1 MNRYPGIRPFTSAER
16 PLFFGRDDDI
26 ERLIRLL
33 RVAQVTVLYGRSGY
47 GKSSLLQAGVLPML
61 RDEGDLPFS
70 EVRIGPYKPGES
82 PTPVQTLL
90 SAAQAPGGTAPD
102 SLWQAFKQRQQG
114 GGGDRFLLFFDQFEE
129 LFTYPAEQV
138 LAFKQQLAEALY
150 ALVPDRYGRA
160 AAQLP
165 AAERAAFFTPFEL
178 KVVFA
183 IRSDRMSQLNTL
195 KDYLPNLL
203 QHSYEL
209 DALDEK
215 AATQAITAPA
225 ALPQS
230 AGFATTPFQYRPDAL
245 SAIIGALR
253 DERGRVETSALQ
265 IVCRHVEDNIVAR
278 FQIVEVGANDLGDL
292 QSVFAD
298 FYNNTLATLPAA
310 EQADARR
317 LCEDVLV
324 SPEGVRLPFAAQALL
339 AQGFSPAL
347 LDALARASLLRV
359 ERDEQGRMLYEIGH
373 DTLVPPILDAAK
385 LRREEEE
392 KRRLLQEA
400 VEAKHAR
407 QEAERKQR
415 RAYLLTTGA
424 VLLALLAVGASYFAY
439 LKSREA
445 SEKARLVIEKE
456 EQVKQAEG
464 KIAEK
469 TAQADTLAQKAADA
483 LRRADE
489 KEAEAKRNYDE
500 AQRQKTATAEQKRLA
515 AEALQQA
522 RDERFKAEVASVEIV
537 NNFLNTAQDAI
548 FHLDYTAAML
558 ALHNADNLVAGR
570 RPGSPLGDL
579 RPLVASAT
587 MEPAFV
593 LIEARKEYWPARTEL
608 ARVAVLMDRS
618 LPALQNLPLTPS
630 ADSWL
635 QMRAMLQSLDPKQ
648 YEELEKR
655 YYPDMVK
662 IPAGEFMMGC
672 DSTIDP
678 DCLPNELPLHPVR
691 LTAFEMARTETTMWQ
706 YNLFCVATGRE
717 IKDFHESSWGEP
729 RGDDPL
735 IKASWYDA
743 ALYANWRSAQASLE
757 PVYVFSD
764 TTGKRRIDWQ
774 VDTRLDAKGYRL
786 PSEAE
791 WEYAARGGERHVYSG
806 SNDLKEVGWYD
817 DNSGDRTHLTAG
829 KKANAFGLFDMS
841 GNVFEWCQDWSSFD
855 YYKECH
861 KQGVIVDPRGPE
873 EGVYRV
879 LRGGSCWSA
888 ALLCRSA
895 HRLINRP
902 AGDGRGYG
910 FRLAAS
916 FQGGD

>member
-1 MNRYPGIRPFTSAER
+1 MNRYPGIRPFTAAER

-26 ERLIRLL
+26 ERLIRLI

-47 GKSSLLQAGVLPML
+47 GKSSLLQAGVLPVL

-102 SLWQAFKQRQQG
+102 SLWQAFKQRQQS

-160 AAQLP
+160 ATQLP

-230 AGFATTPFQYRPDAL
+230 AGFATPPFQYRPDAL
-245 SAIIGALR
+245 AAIIGALR
-253 DERGRVETSALQ
+253 DERGRLETSALQ

-278 FQIVEVGANDLGDL
+278 FQIAEVGANDLGDL

-298 FYNNTLATLPAA
+298 FYNNTLAALPAA

-324 SPEGVRLPFAAQALL
+324 SPEGVRLPFAAQALN
-339 AQGFSPAL
+339 AQGFSPGL

-373 DTLVPPILDAAK
+373 DTLVPPILSAAK

-400 VEAKHAR
+400 MEAKHAR

-415 RAYLLTTGA
+415 RAYLFTAGA
-424 VLLALLAVGASYFAY
+424 VLLTLFAVGASYLAY
-439 LKSREA
+439 LKSQEA
-445 SEKARLVIEKE
+445 SEKARLVLEKE
-456 EQVKQAEG
+456 EQVQQAEG

-469 TAQADTLAQKAADA
+469 TAQATDA

-522 RDERFKAEVASVEIV
+522 RDERLKAEIASVEIV

-635 QMRAMLQSLDPKQ
+635 PMRAMLQSLDPKR

-672 DSTIDP
+672 DSTIYSFGED
-678 DCLPNELPLHPVR
+678 NELPLHPVR
-691 LTAFEMARTETTMWQ
+691 LSAFEMARTETTMWQ
-706 YNLFCVATGRE
+706 YNLFCTATGRE
-717 IKDFHESSWGEP
+717 IRGFHESSWGEP
-729 RGDDPL
+729 RGDDPV
-735 IKASWYDA
+735 IYVTWYDA
-743 ALYANWRSAQASLE
+743 ALYANWRSVQASLE

-764 TTGKRRIDWQ
+764 TTGKARRYWQ
-774 VDTRLDAKGYRL
+774 VGTRSSASGYRL
-786 PSEAE
+786 SSEAE

-806 SNDLKEVGWYD
+806 SNDLDEAGWYD
-817 DNSGDRTHLTAG
+817 KNSGDRTHPTAR

-841 GNVFEWCQDWSSFD
+841 GNVWEWCEDWYSDD
-855 YYKECH
+855 YYEECY
-861 KQGVIVDPRGPE
+861 KQGVIVDPQGPGE
-873 EGVYRV
+873 SDYRV
-879 LRGGSCWSA
+879 LRGCGYWCA
-888 ALLCRSA
+888 ARNCRSA
-895 HRLINRP
+895 YRNGDNPANVNRI
-902 AGDGRGYG
+902 AG

-916 FQGGD
+916 FRGGD

>member
-1 MNRYPGIRPFTSAER
+1 MNRYPGIRPFTAAER

-26 ERLIRLL
+26 ERLIRLI
-33 RVAQVTVLYGRSGY
+33 RVAQLTVLYGRSGY
-47 GKSSLLQAGVLPML
+47 GKSSLLQAGVLPVL
-61 RDEGDLPFS
+61 RDEGELPFS

-160 AAQLP
+160 ATQLP

-230 AGFATTPFQYRPDAL
+230 AGFATPPFQYRPDAL

-278 FQIVEVGANDLGDL
+278 FQIAEVGANDLGDL

-324 SPEGVRLPFAAQALL
+324 SPEGVRLPFAAQALN
-339 AQGFSPAL
+339 AQGFSPGL

-392 KRRLLQEA
+392 KRRLLREA

-415 RAYLLTTGA
+415 RAYLFTAGA
-424 VLLALLAVGASYFAY
+424 VLLTLFAVGSSYLAY
-439 LKSREA
+439 LKSQEA
-445 SEKARLVIEKE
+445 SEKARLVLEKE

-469 TAQADTLAQKAADA
+469 TAQATDA

-489 KEAEAKRNYDE
+489 KEAEAKSNYDE

-515 AEALQQA
+515 AEALAQA
-522 RDERFKAEVASVEIV
+522 RAERRNVEVATTGIVQNLVENADKKIY
-537 NNFLNTAQDAI
+537 
-548 FHLDYTAAML
+548 HLDYANAATLLNEAYDLVRDRDDDSPL
-558 ALHNADNLVAGR
+558 ALYRDPVAYG
-570 RPGSPLGDL
+570 LL
-579 RPLVASAT
+579 E
-587 MEPAFV
+587 MAFFYMHTGQYTF
-593 LIEARKEYWPARTEL
+593 ARY
-608 ARVAVLMDRS
+608 
-618 LPALQNLPLTPS
+618 
-630 ADSWL
+630 
-635 QMRAMLQSLDPKQ
+635 
-648 YEELEKR
+648 ELETAGKLYGQSFPELGGIVTIDQPGNRDKLKQAFLRFRPDRYRELEAR

-678 DCLPNELPLHPVR
+678 DCPQEELPLHPVR
-691 LTAFEMARTETTMWQ
+691 LSAFEMARTETTMWQ
-706 YNLFCVATGRE
+706 YNLFCLATSRP
-717 IKDFHESSWGEP
+717 ISNFHDSSWGEP
-729 RGDDPL
+729 RGDDPV
-735 IKASWYDA
+735 IGVSWYDA
-743 ALYANWRSAQASLE
+743 ALYANWRSVQAGLE
-757 PVYVFSD
+757 PVYVFAD
-764 TTGKRRIDWQ
+764 TIGKKQEDWQ
-774 VDTRLDAKGYRL
+774 IDTRLTAKGYRL

-806 SNDLKEVGWYD
+806 SNDLEEVGWYNI
-817 DNSGDRTHLTAG
+817 NSGGRTRPTAG

-841 GNVFEWCQDWSSFD
+841 GNVWEWCEDWYSYD
-855 YYKECH
+855 YYKECYN
-861 KQGVIVDPRGPE
+861 QGVIVDPRGPE
-873 EGVYRV
+873 EGVPRV
-879 LRGGSCWSA
+879 LRGGSYWDVA
-888 ALLCRSA
+888 RLCRSA
-895 HRLINRP
+895 YRNLNLP
-902 AGDGRGYG
+902 AFVYRFNG